1 MLMPSRNDLL
11 LPNSKE
17 AERSVLGSCL
27 VSSDALGTAAEILK
41 PEDFYDPA
49 HIDLFRVITSLNES
63 GKPVDF
69 LTVSEELKARS
80 LFESLGGDMFIAE
93 IMSSVTTTAN
103 IITHSEIV
111 KEYALRRRMIKAGEK
126 IASIARKLEFNGSE
140 IISESEAEIL
150 KASQNMSQSSPV
162 SSRELS
168 GSVMKEIENIY
179 RNGANQITGYSSGF
193 ADLDGILLGFQPG
206 TLNIIAARPSMGK
219 TALALNIAQF
229 GGVEGTNPTVLMFS
243 LEMSAR
249 QLMQRMYA
257 AESGVDLTS
266 ITGGTMSE
274 EEFSRLTKASKSLG
288 EKNIYINDSSE
299 LSAVDFRTKCRR
311 FKTHHPE
318 LSLIVV
324 DYLQLMHMGRGKAD
338 NRQQETADISRM
350 LKAVAIELE
359 CPVIALSQLSREVE
373 RRTEKKPQ
381 LSDLRDSGAI
391 EQDTDT
397 VILLYRGDYY
407 DESRR
412 NSAEDG
418 KAELRIAKNRN
429 GRTGMCNLTFRR
441 GITRFTG
448 YYGI

>member
-1 MLMPSRNDLL
+1 
-11 LPNSKE
+11 
-17 AERSVLGSCL
+17 
-27 VSSDALGTAAEILK
+27 
-41 PEDFYDPA
+41 
-49 HIDLFRVITSLNES
+49 
-63 GKPVDF
+63 
-69 LTVSEELKARS
+69 
-80 LFESLGGDMFIAE
+80 
-93 IMSSVTTTAN
+93 
-103 IITHSEIV
+103 
-111 KEYALRRRMIKAGEK
+111 
-126 IASIARKLEFNGSE
+126 
-140 IISESEAEIL
+140 
-150 KASQNMSQSSPV
+150 
-162 SSRELS
+162 
-168 GSVMKEIENIY
+168 
-179 RNGANQITGYSSGF
+179 
-193 ADLDGILLGFQPG
+193 
-206 TLNIIAARPSMGK
+206 
-219 TALALNIAQF
+219 
-229 GGVEGTNPTVLMFS
+229 MFS

-338 NRQQETADISRM
+338 NRQQETVDISRM

-391 EQDTDT
+391 EQDADT

-429 GRTGMCNLTFRR
+429 GRTGMYNLTFRR